1 MGRRPRGLL
10 GWAQGPVAA
19 RSIAL
24 GGGGLTSRPALLI
37 RALADEPAGLLLA
50 ANTLFHGSHAQTCSC
65 GVCDRGPDGAC
76 WSGREDGDGRYRLSP
91 TSDGFLK
98 LDSRSG
104 AVSECKRGP
113 DGYQCRLVP
122 DEQAALQA
130 EIDRLVKEN
139 AALREQLARVG
150 PPPPER
156 PGESARPEK
165 APVLPREDEVDRAL
179 GLMEK
184 FLRRFMC

>member
-1 MGRRPRGLL
+1 MAHMRMLVL
-10 GWAQGPVAA
+10 GAFVTAT
-19 RSIAL
+19 
-24 GGGGLTSRPALLI
+24 LTG
-37 RALADEPAGLLLA
+37 PAGA
-50 ANTLFHGSHAQTCSC
+50 
-65 GVCDRGPDGAC
+65 
-76 WSGREDGDGRYRLSP
+76 EDADGRYRLSP
-91 TSDGFLK
+91 TPDGYLK

-139 AALREQLARVG
+139 AALREQLATAG

-165 APVLPREDEVDRAL
+165 APVLPREDEADRAL

-184 FLRRFMC
+184 FLRRFMSILREETGKAI

>member
-1 MGRRPRGLL
+1 MAHMRN
-10 GWAQGPVAA
+10 PVRVAFVTL
-19 RSIAL
+19 AL
-24 GGGGLTSRPALLI
+24 TGS
-37 RALADEPAGLLLA
+37 AGA
-50 ANTLFHGSHAQTCSC
+50 
-65 GVCDRGPDGAC
+65 
-76 WSGREDGDGRYRLSP
+76 EDGDGRYRLSP
-91 TSDGFLK
+91 TPDGYLK

-113 DGYQCRLVP
+113 DGYQCRLFP

-139 AALREQLARVG
+139 AALREQLATASPRL
-150 PPPPER
+150 PER

-184 FLRRFMC
+184 FLRRFMSILREETGKAI

>member
-1 MGRRPRGLL
+1 MAHMRRLVIVAFATAALTGAA
-10 GWAQGPVAA
+10 GAQD
-19 RSIAL
+19 S
-24 GGGGLTSRPALLI
+24 
-37 RALADEPAGLLLA
+37 
-50 ANTLFHGSHAQTCSC
+50 N
-65 GVCDRGPDGAC
+65 
-76 WSGREDGDGRYRLSP
+76 GRYQLSP
-91 TSDGFLK
+91 TPDGYLK

-130 EIDRLVKEN
+130 EIDRLAKEN
-139 AALREQLARVG
+139 TALREQLATAG

-165 APVLPREDEVDRAL
+165 APILPREDEVDRAL

-184 FLRRFMC
+184 FLRRFMSIFREKAGKPI